1 MAPVMVVIPARA
13 GSKGVPNKNFREING
28 KLLVEHSIE
37 TALEYTDPSSVVL
50 SSDNHKIV
58 EKLSLKYGIIGDQRP
73 KKLAADE
80 TQTLELLQYLLAAD
94 LVPQAEKVLLLQPT
108 SPFRCLRHI
117 QESENLL
124 GENIS
129 SVVSVVEVSHH
140 PISFF
145 TLDGAFLRPYEG
157 KNVEDTPPR
166 FSSSFC

>member
-1 MAPVMVVIPARA
+1 M
-13 GSKGVPNKNFREING
+13 
-28 KLLVEHSIE
+28 
-37 TALEYTDPSSVVL
+37 
-50 SSDNHKIV
+50 
-58 EKLSLKYGIIGDQRP
+58 
-73 KKLAADE
+73 
-80 TQTLELLQYLLAAD
+80 
-94 LVPQAEKVLLLQPT
+94 PQLEKVLLLQPT

-157 KNVEDTPPR
+157 KNVEGIRRQDFPREFLLGTAQSTGFVQKTSSAAFLMGHSSVPYEMDAQFSINIDTE
-166 FSSSFC
+166 FDFTLAKLISENYG